1 MSAAVVMLTAGMALV
16 SGCAG
21 RPDPSPASRP
31 SAKPAIKPEGE
42 IVPQTG
48 GGDVPDATLAVCREC
63 QKLLASGQYQ
73 VAAERM
79 DQFAHLQPAPGDGEG
94 DSSATAVALV
104 CAGAAKASLGQYK
117 QALKSLAAADR
128 IREDL
133 PAETR
138 PQLLE
143 LMYHAKLISYTAT
156 GEHDK
161 ARETLALL
169 SKLGKNTDRYLKE
182 ACATAPAPESIPEC
196 VGATP
201 RSTVS
206 PSDEETPTTPP
217 STSLEPAPSDSPS
230 TDDETGPDPGDTD
243 DPEPEPEPEHTDQP
257 APDES

>member
-1 MSAAVVMLTAGMALV
+1 MTTGPSAAGSAGDAGRDQGEFMGRALSAAVVMLTAGMALV

-42 IVPQTG
+42 IVPPTG

-79 DQFAHLQPAPGDGEG
+79 DQFAHQQPTPGDGEG

-182 ACATAPAPESIPEC
+182 VCATAPAPESIPEC

-201 RSTVS
+201 GSTVS

-217 STSLEPAPSDSPS
+217 STNLEPAPSDTPI
-230 TDDETGPDPGDTD
+230 
-243 DPEPEPEPEHTDQP
+243 H
-257 APDES
+257 